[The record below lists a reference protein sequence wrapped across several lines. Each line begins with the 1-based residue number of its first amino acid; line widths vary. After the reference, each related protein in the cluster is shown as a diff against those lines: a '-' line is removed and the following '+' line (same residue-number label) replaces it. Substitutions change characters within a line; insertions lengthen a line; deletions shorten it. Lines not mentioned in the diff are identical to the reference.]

1 MSFLPCNHPRRE
13 LTSKVTGFPID
24 VAPQEVFNLLSV
36 SSRLSRMA
44 WPKLICRAS
53 PRSRHWSL
61 HSRIDETT

>member
-36 SSRLSRMA
+36 SLDSLFSG
-44 WPKLICRAS
+44 
-53 PRSRHWSL
+53 RS
-61 HSRIDETT
+61 